1 METPGFGI
9 LMILATVALAFGL
22 GVAVIAR
29 LLCGQPPRVGRLAVL
44 AGAWVVLY
52 LAALLAVSLRSDERV
67 LGWDADKKFCGFY
80 IDCHRQVGV
89 AGVEVLDS
97 LGAAH
102 PAGRWH
108 VVTLRVGSDAKVARL
123 RFYEPRVRIRT
134 DGGRRVF
141 TRSAD
146 GEAALARLRGPQRPL
161 TDELGPGGAYTTAI
175 VFDLPSD
182 VRDPR
187 LDVTDMPCLDRVVE
201 FTLIGDEDSF
211 LHARTTIRVTP

>member
-1 METPGFGI
+1 
-9 LMILATVALAFGL
+9 
-22 GVAVIAR
+22 
-29 LLCGQPPRVGRLAVL
+29 VL

-80 IDCHRQVGV
+80 LDCHRQVGV
-89 AGVEVLDS
+89 AAVEVLDS
-97 LGAAH
+97 LGAVR

-146 GEAALARLRGPQRPL
+146 GEAAPAPVPSACH
-161 TDELGPGGAYTTAI
+161 DEIGPGGAYTTAI
-175 VFDLPSD
+175 VFDSSD
-182 VRDPR
+182 VRTR
-187 LDVTDMPCLDRVVE
+187 
-201 FTLIGDEDSF
+201 
-211 LHARTTIRVTP
+211 A